1 MEPFKRPLACISDLV
16 LPRTCTVCGRRLLS
30 FEKHICTSCL
40 ADLPLTFNWALPHN
54 AMADRFN
61 ERIQENLFKDGE
73 QSCFPGRHIPYCYA
87 TSLFFFNSEALYRH
101 IPYSVKYRMDI
112 PLGLFFGR
120 MLGEMICLSPVL
132 GDIDMVIPVPLHWTR
147 KWKRGYNQAEVIAR
161 GIAGRIHADLCTGIL
176 FRSRRT
182 ATQTRLDIK
191 GKEDNVRSAFA
202 ARKSIPPG
210 IRHILLVD
218 DVFTTGA
225 TLYACWQAVRTVSR
239 DTRISIAT
247 LALVSN

>member
-1 MEPFKRPLACISDLV
+1 
-16 LPRTCTVCGRRLLS
+16 
-30 FEKHICTSCL
+30 
-40 ADLPLTFNWALPHN
+40 
-54 AMADRFN
+54 
-61 ERIQENLFKDGE
+61 
-73 QSCFPGRHIPYCYA
+73 
-87 TSLFFFNSEALYRH
+87 
-101 IPYSVKYRMDI
+101 
-112 PLGLFFGR
+112 
-120 MLGEMICLSPVL
+120 
-132 GDIDMVIPVPLHWTR
+132 MVIPVPLHWTR